1 VGDPEIDPVVAK
13 ELADSI
19 AKGRAEIA
27 EMMEAQKRRREAETK
42 KAQLK
47 VVPLEKH
54 KSRRG

>member
-1 VGDPEIDPVVAK
+1 MGDPENDPAVAK
-13 ELADSI
+13 ELAEAI
-19 AKGRAEIA
+19 ERGRAEIA